1 MSNAYL
7 LDPSIQK
14 IRPQFLPDS
23 EPPGPNP
30 PWPPSENPNLYF
42 EFPDQTGNTFPT
54 PAQFQ
59 KYQQVSIQ
67 ANLQQQFE
75 DLHCPLVGAVG
86 QPIKFSNGGP
96 ICVGQID
103 EGITT
108 TVFNLLAVQ
117 VGDSLTFV
125 AVHDGSIF
133 AVGQT
138 IEITYSAT
146 DIVTG
151 TVTAVAGSQIT
162 FTVATVIVAAY
173 VPAQI
178 YASTPAAPTAG
189 QTTIIGSAT
198 DPTAPI
204 SYPQFKPSSNF
215 IVTSANVYICESGS
229 GPGTFVVNLLDRY
242 TSASVGQS
250 FNTPALT
257 IPPPNIL
264 PDLRQPTFPACL
276 IKKNELLTMQY
287 DANVPINYAY
297 SDTAGNVFI
306 GTLTGYAV
314 TYSRGLVKI
323 TTGGPPVSN
332 DMTLWNDTGN
342 GAIMLYD
349 PVLQQWVVNYIILAE
364 GSSNE
369 SVATSMSVVDT
380 GTLPAPLNHRGAFII
395 GNFSQATFNGRA
407 SAQKQA
413 TVPNLH
419 GCFYFDAE
427 IAEAGGQPII
437 ALPNWATVAAAI
449 PLGTLFEIVTLPQ
462 ANIGGN
468 QWGNTNFMFAF
479 AGLGVAGF
487 YNLNA
492 GTGSIISLLGA
503 GLTPTGVIETMS
515 IDYSSG
521 DMFMGGSYTAFTN
534 PATVGEY
541 FCVYKLG
548 VTGANV
554 VPPNATITQCGL
566 GGSFA
571 GATNFI
577 RTSNSDNNGNFYFS
591 GEFKSPGGPGGLV
604 NAFDNTSQT
613 PQQTA
618 VSNLNTPAVTFTP
631 SSGGPLQSMQIQTS
645 ANAQPAGQGAQSFI
659 LQIVS
664 SDRSVNINPL
674 LTYSTPGQAV
684 LAPSTPYQYPTTSYM
699 FPASFSDSIFV
710 GTIVMQLYGASQS
723 TYAWNMNLVNALGI
737 IAAPGI
743 QQVFVGGKGSHTYY
757 LKVNQ
762 LFTYPEWTGLAFEI
776 VPISGFLT
784 PTPYVSTN
792 LGPGGLPLVMMQA
805 GAYVIPTPATTIINI
820 PQGTFTPV
828 VQNLA
833 PLGIILSSQLQY
845 TFVTV
850 PLGGLITN
858 IYGVYSSYQMNGAL
872 QTVPTQGSSQLQF
885 YGLVSYTAAG
895 TYIINSAYV
904 NNADYSALTQIPLFG
919 TAASTQLCQS
929 VWGYSPTS
937 VWKTGFSAAST
948 IVVGR
953 WEGGSAQPQVL
964 VPNALPFFIT
974 DDTFSAGEIVYL
986 ASYGPAQA
994 GLNATVAM
1002 RYSYKVSPILYM
1014 EGNIEYAGSA
1024 IPARKITFNA
1034 PFSTATILP
1043 NDRGN
1048 WVVISSTGT
1057 PGFS

>member
-1 MSNAYL
+1 MCDCSVCKL
-7 LDPSIQK
+7 SV
-14 IRPQFLPDS
+14 
-23 EPPGPNP
+23 
-30 PWPPSENPNLYF
+30 LY
-42 EFPDQTGNTFPT
+42 P
-54 PAQFQ
+54 
-59 KYQQVSIQ
+59 
-67 ANLQQQFE
+67 E

-108 TVFNLLAVQ
+108 TVFNLLAVS

-125 AVHDGSIF
+125 AIHDSSIF
-133 AVGQT
+133 AVGQN

-151 TVTAVAGSQIT
+151 TITAVAGSQIT
-162 FTVATVIVAAY
+162 FTVATVAVAAY
-173 VPAQI
+173 TPAQI
-178 YASTPAAPTAG
+178 YASTPAEPTPG
-189 QTTIIGSAT
+189 QTTIVGSGT

-229 GPGTFVVNLLDRY
+229 GPGTFVVNLLDRN

-250 FNTPALT
+250 SNTPALT
-257 IPPPNIL
+257 IPPANMY
-264 PDLRQPTFPACL
+264 PDLRQPTFPSCL

-287 DANVPINYAY
+287 DATVPINWAY
-297 SDTAGNVFI
+297 SGTAGNVFI

-323 TTGGPPVSN
+323 TAGGPPVSN

-364 GSSNE
+364 GSSND

-380 GTLPAPLNHRGAFII
+380 GTLPAPFNHRGAFII

-413 TVPNLH
+413 TVPDLH

-449 PLGTLFEIVTLPQ
+449 PLGTLFEIITLPQ

-521 DMFMGGSYTAFTN
+521 DMFIGGSYTAFSN

-541 FCVYKLG
+541 SCVYKLG

-591 GEFKSPGGPGGLV
+591 GEFKSPSGPGGLLNV
-604 NAFDNTSQT
+604 FDNTAKT
-613 PQQTA
+613 PQQTQ

-631 SSGGPLQSMQIQTS
+631 SSGGPLQSIQIQTS
-645 ANAQPAGQGAQSFI
+645 ANALPQGQGSQSFI
-659 LQIVS
+659 TQIVS
-664 SDRSVNINPL
+664 SDNSVNINPQ
-674 LTYSTPGQAV
+674 TFYSTPGQAV
-684 LAPSTPYQYPTTSYM
+684 LAPTTPYQYPTASNM
-699 FPASFSDSIFV
+699 FPASFNDSIFV
-710 GTIVMQLYGASQS
+710 ENIVMQVYGASPQ
-723 TYAWNMNLVNALGI
+723 TYAWKMNLVAPLGGVV
-737 IAAPGI
+737 AEGI
-743 QQVFVGGKGSHTYY
+743 QQVFVGGKGSYSY
-757 LKVNQ
+757 IMKVNQ
-762 LFTYPEWTGLAFEI
+762 LFTYPQWTSLAFAV
-776 VPISGFLT
+776 VPPTPGFLT
-784 PTPYVSTN
+784 PTPYVSTT

-805 GAYVIPTPATTIINI
+805 AAYIITKPATTIINI
-820 PQGTFTPV
+820 PPNTFTPV

-833 PLGIILSSQLQY
+833 PLGITLSSQLQY
-845 TFVTV
+845 TVTTV
-850 PLGGLITN
+850 PLGGSDPNL
-858 IYGVYSSYQMNGAL
+858 YGFSVYYMNGAL
-872 QTVPTQGSSQLQF
+872 QTVQTQGSTQLQF
-885 YGLVSYTAAG
+885 YGLVSYTGPA
-895 TYIINSAYV
+895 TYTINSAYV

-937 VWKTGFSAAST
+937 IWKTGFSAASN

-986 ASYGPAQA
+986 ASYGQAQS

-1024 IPARKITFNA
+1024 IPARKITFNS
-1034 PFSTATILP
+1034 PYSTATILP

>member
-23 EPPGPNP
+23 QPPEPQPF
-30 PWPPSENPNLYF
+30 PPSQNPNLYY

-54 PAQFQ
+54 PAQFA

-86 QPIKFSNGGP
+86 QLIKFSNGGP

-117 VGDSLTFV
+117 VGDSLTFT
-125 AVHDGSIF
+125 AVHDSSIF
-133 AVGQT
+133 SIGQT
-138 IEITYSAT
+138 IEITYSAS

-162 FTVATVIVAAY
+162 FTVATVVVAAY
-173 VPAQI
+173 TPAQI
-178 YASTPAAPTAG
+178 YASTPAAPTPG

-198 DPTAPI
+198 DPAVPI
-204 SYPQFKPSSNF
+204 SYPPFIPPSNY
-215 IVTSANVYICESGS
+215 IVTGANVYICQSNA
-229 GPGTFVVNLLDRY
+229 GPGTFTVRLLDRY
-242 TSASVGQS
+242 TGTIMGTSS
-250 FNTPALT
+250 NTPALT
-257 IPPPNIL
+257 IPPSNMF
-264 PDLRQPTFPACL
+264 PDLRQPTFPSCL

-287 DANVPINYAY
+287 DANVAINYSY
-297 SDTAGNVFI
+297 SNTAGDVFI

-314 TYSRGLVKI
+314 PYSRGLVKI
-323 TTGGPPVSN
+323 TAGGPPVSN

-380 GTLPAPLNHRGAFII
+380 GTLPAPFNHRGAFII

-413 TVPNLH
+413 TVPDLH

-427 IAEAGGQPII
+427 LAEAGAQPII

-468 QWGNTNFMFAF
+468 EWGDTNFMFAF

-521 DMFMGGSYTAFTN
+521 DMFIGGSYTAFSN

-541 FCVYKLG
+541 SCVYKLG
-548 VTGANV
+548 VIAAANV

-577 RTSNSDNNGNFYFS
+577 RSSNSDNNGNFYFS
-591 GEFKSPGGPGGLV
+591 GEFKSPSGPGGLI
-604 NAFDNTSQT
+604 NAFDNTSKT
-613 PQQTA
+613 PQQTQ

-631 SSGGPLQSMQIQTS
+631 SSSGPLQSVQIQTS
-645 ANAQPAGQGAQSFI
+645 ANAQPAGAGAQSFI

-674 LTYSTPGQAV
+674 SSYSTPGQAV
-684 LAPSTPYQYPTTSYM
+684 LAPTTPYQYPTTSTM

-710 GTIVMQLYGASQS
+710 GTIVMQVYGASPQ
-723 TYAWNMNLVNALGI
+723 TYAWNINLVQPLGGVV
-737 IAAPGI
+737 AQGI
-743 QQVFVGGKGSHTYY
+743 QQVFVGGKGSYNYILT
-757 LKVNQ
+757 VNQ
-762 LFTYPEWTGLAFEI
+762 LFTYPQWTSLAFAV
-776 VPISGFLT
+776 VPPTPGFLT
-784 PTPYVSTN
+784 PTPYVSNT
-792 LGPGGLPLVMMQA
+792 LGPGGLPLVMVQA

-833 PLGIILSSQLQY
+833 PLGITLSSQLQY
-845 TFVTV
+845 SFVTV
-850 PLGGLITN
+850 PLGGSIANLTN
-858 IYGVYSSYQMNGAL
+858 FSVYQMSGAL
-872 QTVPTQGSSQLQF
+872 QTVQTQGSSQLQF
-885 YGLVSYTAAG
+885 YGLVSYTG
-895 TYIINSAYV
+895 PEIYTINSAYV

-964 VPNALPFFIT
+964 VPNALPFFIV

-1014 EGNIEYAGSA
+1014 EGNVEYAGSA
-1024 IPARKITFNA
+1024 IPARKITFNS
-1034 PFSTATILP
+1034 PYSTATILP